1 MIGVINS
8 GINGGMIGG
17 IIGGILLLYILGQKE
32 DQYNK
37 TD

>member
-17 IIGGILLLYILGQKE
+17 MIGGILLLYILGQKE

-37 TD
+37 TN

>member
-8 GINGGMIGG
+8 GINCGM
-17 IIGGILLLYILGQKE
+17 IGGILLLYILGQKE

-37 TD
+37 TN